1 MNVIV
6 DMKCEKAIPLNDDA
20 RQDVISFVFYLE
32 NSGAQE
38 YVLINTP
45 NGGFTISREE
55 FNNMFFAI
63 NQFHYF
69 SNEDEEEEDRKRRD

>member
-1 MNVIV
+1 MNVHV
-6 DMKCEKAIPLNDDA
+6 DMKCEKAIPLSDDA
-20 RQDVISFVFYLE
+20 RQDVISFIFYLE

-69 SNEDEEEEDRKRRD
+69 SNEEEDEEEDRKKK